1 MKKAILLVSVALNL
15 ALIAFHGRYWYL
27 RRRAESHARAN
38 ALLHER
44 SRSYLA
50 SGMKCVYLSGKR
62 VLYLKDSLDSP
73 LLFCYQGDS
82 GGDVV
87 TASLMQDKGIGEI
100 SRCLSWTSK
109 MTVAFDKDKDDY
121 LCLFYNDMH
130 FACCSNGMLI
140 VRSPCSWPKK
150 PDESIK
156 AL

>member
-1 MKKAILLVSVALNL
+1 MKKAILIVSVVLNL
-15 ALIAFHGRYWYL
+15 VLLAYFGRYWTL
-27 RRRAESHARAN
+27 HRRTEDIAKSN
-38 ALLHER
+38 AILHER

-130 FACCSNGMLI
+130 FAKCSNDVLT
-140 VRSPCSWPKK
+140 VRTPCSMPLKV
-150 PDESIK
+150 DES
-156 AL
+156 AGVL